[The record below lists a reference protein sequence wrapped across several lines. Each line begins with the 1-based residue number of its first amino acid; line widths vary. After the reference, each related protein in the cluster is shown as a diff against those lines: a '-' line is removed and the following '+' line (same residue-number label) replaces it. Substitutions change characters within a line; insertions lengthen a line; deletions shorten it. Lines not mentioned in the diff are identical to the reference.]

1 MIGLITTLDAPKLSR
16 RAREREA
23 AYFQK
28 VRNAEVSYG
37 IQLRKIANQTGELI
51 KGSNIE
57 DPAALAQLQDTLNRY
72 SQIIRPWAHTQATRM
87 IAEVSRR
94 DEVAWQKHSNMI
106 SRNLRKEVQQ
116 APIGP
121 VIKQIHANQ
130 MMYITNIPVEAGNKI
145 MEMARE
151 AVITGKR
158 YTSLVPQIQNQVAGM
173 TVRRATLIAR
183 TETARAS
190 TALVRAR
197 AEYIGSYTYK
207 WMSARDRDVRRMHKL
222 LHGTIQRWDD
232 PPIAEEQGQRH
243 HPGEFPNCRCLAIP
257 QVDDKA
263 W

>member
-1 MIGLITTLDAPKLSR
+1 MIGLITTNDVKLSR
-16 RAREREA
+16 RARAREA

-51 KGSNIE
+51 KGTDIE
-57 DPAALAQLQDTLNRY
+57 DPAALAQLQDILGRY

-94 DEVAWQKHSNMI
+94 DEVAWDKHSKMI

-121 VIKQIHANQ
+121 VIKEIHANQ
-130 MMYITNIPVEAGNKI
+130 IMYITNIPIEAGNKI

-151 AVITGKR
+151 AVLTGER
-158 YTSLVPQIQNQVAGM
+158 YTSLIPQIQNQVAGM
-173 TVRRATLIAR
+173 TTKRATLIAR
-183 TETARAS
+183 TEVGRAS

-197 AEYIGSYTYK
+197 AEYIGSFTYT
-207 WMSARDRDVRRMHKL
+207 WTSARDRDVRRMHKL
-222 LHGTIQRWDD
+222 LHGTIQRWDN
-232 PPIAEEQGQRH
+232 PPVAEEQGQRH
-243 HPGEFPNCRCLAIP
+243 HPGEFPNCRCLAVPI
-257 QVDDKA
+257 VDDKA